1 MAEKMFPL
9 EDTEYLAED
18 AQLYFCT
25 RSTGVYAAGSFPV
38 QSVSGMKITIG
49 KGIAWLKYSDFGGVV
64 YANTTNKEL
73 TIGLSPAQNTRIDG
87 ICVKYDPITRT
98 QSAMY
103 VKQGTAAASPS
114 APTLTRDTTGYEIM
128 LYTVTVAA
136 GVTEITSADITD
148 KRLDA
153 DVCGVMADSITSV
166 DTSAIAQQIAGLI
179 ERMESQT
186 NAATASVQAQATA
199 KLSAIQ
205 TQADT
210 AIAGIE
216 SQLEQVYD
224 VEAINYQV
232 LSASV
237 PVSAWSLENGLYKAA
252 VTVTGLLASDHPTID
267 IYQAESDVA
276 SLSAMWES
284 WCVVL
289 AAYSATGSLILYATD
304 LPEAALEL
312 RLEVIR

>member
-25 RSTGVYAAGSFPV
+25 RSTGVYAASSFPV
-38 QSVSGMKITIG
+38 QSVDGMKIIIG

-103 VKQGTAAASPS
+103 VKEGTPSASPVP
-114 APTLTRDTTGYEIM
+114 PTLTRDSTGYEIM
-128 LYTVTVAA
+128 LYAVTVAA

-166 DTSAIAQQIAGLI
+166 DTSAINAQMETLLAQIEQSLQAIYDSVEL
-179 ERMESQT
+179 
-186 NAATASVQAQATA
+186 ASVTEFTGTLTVAGWVGDEAPY
-199 KLSAIQ
+199 
-205 TQADT
+205 TQ
-210 AIAGIE
+210 
-216 SQLEQVYD
+216 
-224 VEAINYQV
+224 
-232 LSASV
+232 SV
-237 PVSAWSLENGLYKAA
+237 
-252 VTVTGLLASDHPTID
+252 TCTGMLASDKPFV
-267 IYQAESDVA
+267 DVDMSSA
-276 SLSAMWES
+276 STADELSALADAWANVLKATAAANAITVTAAEKPGS
-284 WCVVL
+284 AVPIKIKVV
-289 AAYSATGSLILYATD
+289 
-304 LPEAALEL
+304 
-312 RLEVIR
+312 R